1 MKIKRIICFFALMLA
16 FVDSSLAAVKVY
28 KCVQGDKTL
37 YLGVPC
43 PESSESKI
51 TGISGGNRKKVSFE
65 DVLLANV
72 TPNCTMSGRGDV
84 NCSFLNNTSQTASI
98 CVVVKS
104 KRNKP
109 YRYYKYSKYN
119 KWTETVET
127 RKICTGALPPNGL
140 IERNASF
147 AGSENDV
154 NKLCRPRYGGDDWRD
169 LCDMSINP
177 VSK

>member
-1 MKIKRIICFFALMLA
+1 MKIKTIICFFALMLA
-16 FVDSSLAAVKVY
+16 FVDGSLAAVKVY
-28 KCVQGDKTL
+28 KCVQGEKTV

-43 PESSESKI
+43 PENSASESIKVP
-51 TGISGGNRKKVSFE
+51 GGSRRKVSLE

-72 TPNCTMSGRGDV
+72 TPNCTMSGRGSV
-84 NCSFLNNTSQTASI
+84 SCSFLNNTSQTASI

-109 YRYYKYSKYN
+109 YRYYKYRNYN

-154 NKLCRPRYGGDDWRD
+154 NKLCRPRFDRDDWRD